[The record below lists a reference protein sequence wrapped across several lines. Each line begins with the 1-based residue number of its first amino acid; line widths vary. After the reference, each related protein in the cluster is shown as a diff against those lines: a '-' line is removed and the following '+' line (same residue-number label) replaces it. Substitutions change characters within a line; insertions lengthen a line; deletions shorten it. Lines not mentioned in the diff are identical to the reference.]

1 MKKGFEPL
9 FFYFFNRKK
18 INQELFHFVPATR
31 SRTATLL
38 RLHPNYQS
46 LNGFYKNLQAKLIL
60 CK

>member
-9 FFYFFNRKK
+9 YLRVFKHYKFQPT
-18 INQELFHFVPATR
+18 ILFHYVPATR

-46 LNGFYKNLQAKLIL
+46 LNRFD
-60 CK
+60 

>member
-9 FFYFFNRKK
+9 LYLNGLQIKNLIK
-18 INQELFHFVPATR
+18 IFHFVPATR

-46 LNGFYKNLQAKLIL
+46 LNGFY
-60 CK
+60 